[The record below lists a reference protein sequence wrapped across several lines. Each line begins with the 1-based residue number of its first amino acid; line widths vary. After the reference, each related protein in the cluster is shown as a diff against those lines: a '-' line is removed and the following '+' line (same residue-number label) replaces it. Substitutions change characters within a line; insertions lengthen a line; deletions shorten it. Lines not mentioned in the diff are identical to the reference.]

1 MRKKPA
7 EEIDQEARLL
17 YVLLRHSMDMDRAE
31 FGAATRTAVSQV
43 SLYDRGERTLPR
55 QVLERAADEC
65 GFPRALLDPAK
76 RAIRSFRAA
85 ARGWSRA
92 ERVLAETF
100 FTELLEL
107 GASALEVVLSP
118 EIEPTVDRSD
128 DPETLADLL
137 RRLERRSPRLRLVM
151 VEEIE
156 EFQSP
161 ALCELVKAKSRELE
175 PDNPAEASE
184 WAELARR
191 MAELGR
197 EDRRQRPERRAT

>member
-1 MRKKPA
+1 MN
-7 EEIDQEARLL
+7 
-17 YVLLRHSMDMDRAE
+17 MDRAE

-55 QVLERAADEC
+55 EVLERAADEC
-65 GFPRALLDPAK
+65 GFPRALLEPAL

-85 ARGWSRA
+85 SRGWSRA
-92 ERVLAETF
+92 QRVLTERF
-100 FTELLEL
+100 FAELLEL
-107 GASALEVVLSP
+107 GASVLDIVLPPKP
-118 EIEPTVDRSD
+118 EHAVARPE

-137 RRLERRSPRLRLVM
+137 RRLERRSPRLRLVI

-175 PDNPAEASE
+175 PDNPAEAAE

-191 MAELGR
+191 MAEVSRDDPASAQG
-197 EDRRQRPERRAT
+197 

>member
-1 MRKKPA
+1 MKKKPS
-7 EEIDQEARLL
+7 EEVDQESRLL
-17 YVLLRHSMDMDRAE
+17 YVLFRHAMNMDRAE

-55 QVLERAADEC
+55 DVLERAADEC
-65 GFPRALLDPAK
+65 GFPRALLEPAL

-85 ARGWSRA
+85 SRGWSRA
-92 ERVLAETF
+92 QRVLTERF
-100 FTELLEL
+100 FAELLEL
-107 GASALEVVLSP
+107 GASVLDVVLPPKP
-118 EIEPTVDRSD
+118 EPAVARPE

-137 RRLERRSPRLRLVM
+137 RRLERRSPRLRLVI

-175 PDNPAEASE
+175 SDNPAEAAE

-191 MAELGR
+191 MAEVSRG
-197 EDRRQRPERRAT
+197 DP